1 MNKQL
6 QRSTQNKVIGG
17 VCAGIAHYFGLDPIL
32 VRVAFLIALLA
43 FGVGPLVYLVLWV
56 VMPASSTY

>member
-17 VCAGIAHYFGLDPIL
+17 VCAGLSNYFGVDPVL
-32 VRVAFLIALLA
+32 VRVGFLIALFA
-43 FGVGPLVYLVLWV
+43 FGFGPLLYLVLWV
-56 VMPASSTY
+56 VMPAASTS

>member
-17 VCAGIAHYFGLDPIL
+17 VCAGLGNYFGVDPVL
-32 VRVAFLIALLA
+32 VRVGFLIALFA
-43 FGVGPLVYLVLWV
+43 FGFGPLLYLVLWV
-56 VMPASSTY
+56 VMPAASTS